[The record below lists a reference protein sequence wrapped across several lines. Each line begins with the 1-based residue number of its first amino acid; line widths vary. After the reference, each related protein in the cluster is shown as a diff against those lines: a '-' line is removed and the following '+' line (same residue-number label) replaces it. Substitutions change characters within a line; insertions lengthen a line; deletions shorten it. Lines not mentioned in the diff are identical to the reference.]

1 MVLGFFTSRGET
13 GKTNMLAPKL
23 DRLRML
29 IWKHALFLMA
39 QIKNIKKK
47 WSCRKKQCR
56 PSHSL
61 MTHGYSELADF
72 ISVNKI
78 KNRENG
84 RRTLIFCATNLDRV

>member
-39 QIKNIKKK
+39 QIKNIKK
-47 WSCRKKQCR
+47 SDLVERNN
-56 PSHSL
+56 
-61 MTHGYSELADF
+61 ADP
-72 ISVNKI
+72 
-78 KNRENG
+78 
-84 RRTLIFCATNLDRV
+84 LIVS